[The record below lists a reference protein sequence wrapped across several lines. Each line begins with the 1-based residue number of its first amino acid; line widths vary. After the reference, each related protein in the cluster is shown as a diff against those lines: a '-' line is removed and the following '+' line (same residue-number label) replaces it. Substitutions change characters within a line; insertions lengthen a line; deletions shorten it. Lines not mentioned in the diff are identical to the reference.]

1 MKKRSI
7 TIALTAFASLAT
19 LAGCSKPV
27 TPKDGYLLSMSG
39 KDGETVSIS
48 AEEFFNK
55 YLKTKAG
62 IKGYYDAL
70 YEVVVRELFESKL
83 VTKRAELYE
92 EAKQKVASAKEDA
105 KKNATADSNYDKEFQ
120 KVLDDNGVENE
131 DELLEKFAYDLM
143 KVEVKDQFYD
153 AGQTSWAPNAWK
165 ELVVGER
172 DENGNLIVDDN
183 GKPVYEGYLNA
194 MIPYHVRH
202 LLVKVDAGNK
212 TYYNGAIRKEQAT
225 KLGGVVKALAERPD
239 YDTFGKITKSLTDDD
254 NTREVFGEFD
264 PVVRTTPFN
273 HEFKLG
279 IYAFEGIYSSKA
291 TPEEKAKLEIPAHAQ
306 TALEDIGL
314 GEIPYGAAIQLMNVA
329 EYETDVNGNKVKEG
343 SALLF
348 PRNIYFNKYFN
359 KHNVSVIT
367 PNDTNPADEVGTV
380 NDTYAALP
388 GFREVPEL
396 GGKKVLT
403 DEKGNVI
410 LVVRAGTSG
419 SYEGVH
425 FIVIERSPL
434 FEEVNGVTLENYY
447 TIETPES
454 KNYPKDEDGNP
465 LDTYVNAITTDAK
478 GYKDRSRKI
487 KDGIKSFDTRID
499 DRIFAKLVKLLN
511 VKIHDQELK
520 KNLDEYL
527 ANELA
532 IAEYDADLKML
543 SAWEEWI
550 NLLAVQAENRTPARL
565 VDEACAIAFRE
576 AGTAPE
582 YEEGG
587 LCDKYV

>member
-153 AGQTSWAPNAWK
+153 AGQSSWAPNAWK

-225 KLGGVVKALAERPD
+225 KLGGVVKALAERPY

-254 NTREVFGEFD
+254 NTREVFG
-264 PVVRTTPFN
+264 
-273 HEFKLG
+273 
-279 IYAFEGIYSSKA
+279 
-291 TPEEKAKLEIPAHAQ
+291 
-306 TALEDIGL
+306 
-314 GEIPYGAAIQLMNVA
+314 
-329 EYETDVNGNKVKEG
+329 
-343 SALLF
+343 
-348 PRNIYFNKYFN
+348 
-359 KHNVSVIT
+359 
-367 PNDTNPADEVGTV
+367 
-380 NDTYAALP
+380 
-388 GFREVPEL
+388 
-396 GGKKVLT
+396 
-403 DEKGNVI
+403 
-410 LVVRAGTSG
+410 
-419 SYEGVH
+419 
-425 FIVIERSPL
+425 
-434 FEEVNGVTLENYY
+434 
-447 TIETPES
+447 
-454 KNYPKDEDGNP
+454 
-465 LDTYVNAITTDAK
+465 
-478 GYKDRSRKI
+478 
-487 KDGIKSFDTRID
+487 
-499 DRIFAKLVKLLN
+499 
-511 VKIHDQELK
+511 
-520 KNLDEYL
+520 
-527 ANELA
+527 
-532 IAEYDADLKML
+532 
-543 SAWEEWI
+543 
-550 NLLAVQAENRTPARL
+550 
-565 VDEACAIAFRE
+565 
-576 AGTAPE
+576 
-582 YEEGG
+582 
-587 LCDKYV
+587 